1 MYWSPI
7 RIFQLGMLGIYL
19 TPDLTPSHILGHLKV
34 SFQTQLLPTLWL
46 SWTVGECI
54 RNRKNKGSNKS
65 NFIQLSECLKLFLRV
80 IFMQGRACQLRPP
93 QMVKRNV
100 NWLGDL
106 TKFFKNPENQWEN
119 HRQTKGFLNSYE
131 NQSPTSGKTSFPYG
145 AVVFPLRLGG
155 ESITQILHSPS
166 LTWNPK
172 THGFPVGICYS
183 RGGHFQVPC
192 QPLGG
197 SPNGLGRFCLNFRC
211 HGSASKS
218 TKAKAVYICKTDL
231 YFFSIASNIRFKMMK
246 PKNTSWVLLY
256 FLCLSHVYI
265 VDMHFKW
272 QETRSQSLNCVGSKR
287 PTAIIV
293 AIHLCKGS
301 LGGST

>member
-1 MYWSPI
+1 MIVMNCWWVHPEPEKQRWRQIQISSSSVNHFQVEHVYHKQESSP
-7 RIFQLGMLGIYL
+7 QA
-19 TPDLTPSHILGHLKV
+19 TSN
-34 SFQTQLLPTLWL
+34 
-46 SWTVGECI
+46 GE
-54 RNRKNKGSNKS
+54 KK
-65 NFIQLSECLKLFLRV
+65 
-80 IFMQGRACQLRPP
+80 CQLTW
-93 QMVKRNV
+93 
-100 NWLGDL
+100 WLDNNFSKILKINGRI
-106 TKFFKNPENQWEN
+106 TGKQRVFF
-119 HRQTKGFLNSYE
+119 NSYE

>member
-1 MYWSPI
+1 MSELQYALITNQNLPT
-7 RIFQLGMLGIYL
+7 GNVTYL
-19 TPDLTPSHILGHLKV
+19 PHAWPHACQHSWALQKWKV
-34 SFQTQLLPTLWL
+34 SFQTHLLPALWL

-65 NFIQLSECLKLFLRV
+65 NFIQRSESFRHLKLFLRV

-100 NWLGDL
+100 NFWWLD
-106 TKFFKNPENQWEN
+106 KNCSKNPENQWKIKG
-119 HRQTKGFLNSYE
+119 TKRVLFNSYE
-131 NQSPTSGKTSFPYG
+131 NQGPTSGSNIFSMRASFFSSTEPYTYK
-145 AVVFPLRLGG
+145 LGG
-155 ESITQILHSPS
+155 KSITQILPSPS

-172 THGFPVGICYS
+172 TDGFPVGICYS

-197 SPNGLGRFCLNFRC
+197 SPNGLGCFCLNFRC

-218 TKAKAVYICKTDL
+218 TKAKAVYICKADL

-246 PKNTSWVLLY
+246 PKKHIMGLVV

-265 VDMHFKW
+265 VDMHF
-272 QETRSQSLNCVGSKR
+272 
-287 PTAIIV
+287 
-293 AIHLCKGS
+293 
-301 LGGST
+301 